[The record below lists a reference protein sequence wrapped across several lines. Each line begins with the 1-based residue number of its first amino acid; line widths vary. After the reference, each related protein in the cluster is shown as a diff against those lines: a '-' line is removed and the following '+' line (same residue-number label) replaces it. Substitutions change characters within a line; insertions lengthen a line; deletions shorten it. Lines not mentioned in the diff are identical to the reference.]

1 MSCLKWVLKNTQK
14 FARSAEGREYAKA
27 QRHERCWRV
36 WGEMYKTHMRG
47 CRRWS
52 RTGTHQNMK
61 VLLHGVCLEPGKAF
75 KQEAD
80 GAGFSL

>member
-1 MSCLKWVLKNTQK
+1 
-14 FARSAEGREYAKA
+14 
-27 QRHERCWRV
+27 
-36 WGEMYKTHMRG
+36 MYKTHMRG

-52 RTGTHQNMK
+52 GTGTHQNTK